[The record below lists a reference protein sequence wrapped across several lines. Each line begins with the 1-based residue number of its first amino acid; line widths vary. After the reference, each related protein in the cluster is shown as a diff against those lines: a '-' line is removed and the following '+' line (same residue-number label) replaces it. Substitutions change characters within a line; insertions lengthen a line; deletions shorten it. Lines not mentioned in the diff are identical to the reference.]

1 MAIDHLLQRRAGG
14 EWGGNVVTTLCIL
27 VSHAHAYE
35 CNNGYVFSGMTM
47 KSVGLAAMTMVRA
60 SLRPSPAAAAVC
72 LTAPLC
78 R

>member
-1 MAIDHLLQRRAGG
+1 MVVSGLLVGAM
-14 EWGGNVVTTLCIL
+14 LP
-27 VSHAHAYE
+27 
-35 CNNGYVFSGMTM
+35 YVFSGMTM